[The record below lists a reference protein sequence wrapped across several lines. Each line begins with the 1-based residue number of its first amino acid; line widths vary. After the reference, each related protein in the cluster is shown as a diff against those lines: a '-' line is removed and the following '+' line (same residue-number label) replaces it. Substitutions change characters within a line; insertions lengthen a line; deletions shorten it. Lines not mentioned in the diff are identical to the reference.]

1 MQIKSNTLVKVIVPS
16 VLAIGALIGVKSCQS
31 DSTQTQNAADTA
43 TTTLGLSPDELK
55 ALGVAGDTP
64 QDTLRTLVGSLN
76 QVRSD
81 LGRLSQQNEDL
92 KKQNEAL
99 TRRSTDVSGQVNEAV
114 SGVQQSYDTQQ
125 KRLQDEQLRLQN
137 KIQELTD
144 KLANTMS
151 NPGGHIS
158 GGSNYQDASGHGDIP
173 LGLGLDGM
181 GSGTSGTSSQGA
193 DGLIWVQPK
202 DQKPTDPN
210 KVSNSGMPALP
221 QFPTSFLNDNELT
234 RQKAAYE
241 QQVKGYSNEKNEVT
255 AEPVYTLPENSTL
268 IGSRAMTALL
278 GRVPI
283 NGTVTDPYPFKVL
296 IGKDNLT
303 ANGIDLPDVE
313 GAIVSGTAS
322 GDWTLSCVRGQV
334 NSITFVFADGTVRT
348 LPRADA
354 NGNSNSN
361 NGGSNQGE
369 SSTSGG
375 IGWISDEAGIP
386 CIGGERKSNASTYL
400 PTIFALSAGSGA
412 AGALSQNQQTT
423 QTNGY
428 GGMTSSLTGDA
439 GQAVLGKAL
448 AGGLNETTDW
458 VKQRYGQT
466 FDAIYVP
473 PGMRLAVHITRQLA
487 IDYEDKGRKVRYDF
501 SLPADGSN
509 QRGLD

>member
-16 VLAIGALIGVKSCQS
+16 VLAIGALIGVKSCQGPA
-31 DSTQTQNAADTA
+31 QIQNTPDTS
-43 TTTLGLSPDELK
+43 TTTLGLSQDEMK

-64 QDTLRTLVGSLN
+64 EDTLRTLVGSLN

-81 LGRLSQQNEDL
+81 LGKLSQQNEDL

-144 KLANTMS
+144 KLANSMS

-158 GGSNYQDASGHGDIP
+158 GGGSNQPSSGHGDIP
-173 LGLGLDGM
+173 LGLGLDDM
-181 GSGTSGTSSQGA
+181 GNGTSGTMSQGA

-202 DQKPTDPN
+202 DQKPADPN
-210 KVSNSGMPALP
+210 KASSSGMPALP
-221 QFPTSFLNDNELT
+221 EFPTSFLNDNELT

-241 QQVKGYSNEKNEVT
+241 QQVKGYSNEKNEAT

-283 NGTVTDPYPFKVL
+283 NGTVTDPYPFKAL

-334 NSITFVFADGTVRT
+334 NNITFVFADGTVRT
-348 LPRADA
+348 LPRADS

-361 NGGSNQGE
+361 NGSSNQGA
-369 SSTSGG
+369 SGSSGG

-386 CIGGERKSNASTYL
+386 CISGERKSNASTYL

-412 AGALSQNQQTT
+412 ASALSQNQQTT

-487 IDYEDKGRKVRYDF
+487 IDYEEKGRKVRYDF
-501 SLPADGSN
+501 SLPTEGSS

>member
-31 DSTQTQNAADTA
+31 PDQAQSTADTA
-43 TTTLGLSPDELK
+43 KTTLGLSQDELK

-64 QDTLRTLVGSLN
+64 EDTLRTVVGSLN

-81 LGRLSQQNEDL
+81 LGKLSQQNEDL
-92 KKQNEAL
+92 KKQNDVL

-125 KRLQDEQLRLQN
+125 KRLQDEQLRIQN

-158 GGSNYQDASGHGDIP
+158 GGSNYLGSSGHGDIP

-181 GSGTSGTSSQGA
+181 GSGTTGTQSQGA

-210 KVSNSGMPALP
+210 KTSSAGMPALP

-303 ANGIDLPDVE
+303 ANGVDLPDVE

-334 NSITFVFADGTVRT
+334 NSITFVFSDGTVRT
-348 LPRADA
+348 LPRANA
-354 NGNSNSN
+354 NSN
-361 NGGSNQGE
+361 GSSSGNDQGA
-369 SSTSGG
+369 SGANGG

-386 CIGGERKSNASTYL
+386 CISGERKSNASTYL

-412 AGALSQNQQTT
+412 ASALSQNQQTT
-423 QTNGY
+423 QANGY

-473 PGMRLAVHITRQLA
+473 PGMRLAVHITKQLA

-501 SLPADGSN
+501 SLPADGGS

>member
-1 MQIKSNTLVKVIVPS
+1 MKIKSNTLVKIIVPS
-16 VLAIGALIGVKSCQS
+16 VLVAGALIGVKSCQPT
-31 DSTQTQNAADTA
+31 STQTQSSDAAV
-43 TTTLGLSPDELK
+43 TTLGMSPDELK
-55 ALGVAGDTP
+55 ALGIAGDTP
-64 QDTLRTLVGSLN
+64 EDTLRTVVGALN

-81 LGRLSQQNEDL
+81 LSKLSQQNEEL
-92 KKQNEAL
+92 KKQNDAL
-99 TRRSTDVSGQVNEAV
+99 TRRSTDVSGQVNDAV

-125 KRLQDEQLRLQN
+125 KRLQDEQLRLQH

-144 KLANTMS
+144 KLGSTIS
-151 NPGGHIS
+151 NPGGHI
-158 GGSNYQDASGHGDIP
+158 GGGGGYQGAAGQGDIP

-181 GSGTSGTSSQGA
+181 GRDVGGVTSQGE
-193 DGLIWVQPK
+193 DGLIWVSPK
-202 DQKPTDPN
+202 DQKSADPN
-210 KVSNSGMPALP
+210 KTSSSGMPSLP
-221 QFPTSFLNDNELT
+221 QFPTSFLSDNELT

-241 QQVKGYSNEKNEVT
+241 QQVKGYSNEKNEPT

-283 NGTVTDPYPFKVL
+283 NGTVTDPYPFKIL

-354 NGNSNSN
+354 NGSSNGNSN
-361 NGGSNQGE
+361 GSGQGT
-369 SSTSGG
+369 SGTSGG

-400 PTIFALSAGSGA
+400 PTIALLGVGTSAGEVFSASQYTSQSDDGDITA
-412 AGALSQNQQTT
+412 A
-423 QTNGY
+423 
-428 GGMTSSLTGDA
+428 LTGDA
-439 GQAVLGKAL
+439 GKSVVGKAI
-448 AGGLNETTDW
+448 GGGFSEVTEW

-473 PGMRLAVHITRQLA
+473 PGMRLAVHITKQLA
-487 IDYEDKGRKVRYDF
+487 IDYEEKGRKVRYDF
-501 SLPADGSN
+501 TLPADGIN